1 MVQQGKNVSSE
12 SYYGVGSSKLGKR
25 PGAGPLDSGSFSKS
39 KAGKQEVVIQTRS
52 LCKLYDLGSVQVAA
66 LRGVDMKVLRGEF
79 VAVMGPSGSGKSTLL
94 HLMGGLDRPT
104 SGEVFLGKKPLSR
117 LTDDEL
123 SIIRRRKM
131 GFIFQS
137 YNLLPTLT
145 AEENVFLPL
154 MADGRDPERFR
165 RQFEDLMHLVM
176 LTDRLDHKPDQLS
189 GGQQQRVAIAR
200 AFITEPEVILA
211 DEPTGN
217 LDSKAGTI
225 ILDLLRRVCGG
236 MKATIVMVTHDP
248 RAASF
253 AHRVVFLKDGD
264 IVDQCMNVQD
274 GKDVSRI
281 AQRLAYLEE
290 E

>member
-1 MVQQGKNVSSE
+1 MQQKKTVSSE
-12 SYYGVGSSKLGKR
+12 SYYGAGSSKRGKR
-25 PGAGPLDSGSFSKS
+25 PGTGPLDSGSFSKS

-165 RQFEDLMHLVM
+165 QQFEDLMHLVM

-264 IVDQCMNVQD
+264 IVDQCMNIQD